1 MSSFTMSKSAAMN
14 VIRYS
19 QEMYDEL
26 NGNTKTLNQN
36 ILAQFQTM
44 KDPKATQKYSELMM
58 TLEKLLKDT
67 QIAIDDVVQYCEQ
80 IIRWI
85 DTMEAN

>member
-1 MSSFTMSKSAAMN
+1 MSSFTMSKSAVMN